1 LSENGLALEPD
12 SDESLTPKPK
22 DSRLSEHD
30 FSALDP
36 TLPDGRTGGRRD
48 WEEQVS
54 RQSRGDWRVETDDKR
69 TKLRRETS
77 GESSPAFP
85 GLESGLVFWP
95 LMKRLDESGLKSGL
109 TSPKFDGKKTRL
121 QLGKDS

>member
-1 LSENGLALEPD
+1 MNCL
-12 SDESLTPKPK
+12 
-22 DSRLSEHD
+22 
-30 FSALDP
+30 FSAFLNFYIILILFRQP
-36 TLPDGRTGGRRD
+36 LHLLLLLVPGSA
-48 WEEQVS
+48 EVVS
-54 RQSRGDWRVETDDKR
+54 AAS
-69 TKLRRETS
+69 S

-95 LMKRLDESGLKSGL
+95 LMKRLDESGLEFGL